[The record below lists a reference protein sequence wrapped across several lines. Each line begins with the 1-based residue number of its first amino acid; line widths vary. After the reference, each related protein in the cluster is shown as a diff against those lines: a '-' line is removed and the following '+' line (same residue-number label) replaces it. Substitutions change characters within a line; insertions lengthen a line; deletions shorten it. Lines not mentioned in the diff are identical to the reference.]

1 VECTKAHFTRHGIAD
16 VISDNGP
23 QFANEEY
30 SRFQAE
36 WGFNHTTSS
45 PLYSQS
51 NNKWESVV
59 KIHKN
64 ILKKPKSQYPQLA
77 LLEWRN
83 IPDIYGNSPVQKL
96 FSRRT
101 KALMS
106 NSVDLWKPQVID
118 EGKETIKLKRQ
129 KAKSQFNKS
138 VRPLPELV

>member
-1 VECTKAHFTRHGIAD
+1 M
-16 VISDNGP
+16 
-23 QFANEEY
+23 
-30 SRFQAE
+30 
-36 WGFNHTTSS
+36 
-45 PLYSQS
+45 
-51 NNKWESVV
+51 
-59 KIHKN
+59 KIPKN